1 MNVFDLMRMLALGG
15 GGILF
20 AVAVIGA
27 VIRSRV
33 IDREDCS

>member
-1 MNVFDLMRMLALGG
+1 MNVFDLMRMIAMGG

-27 VIRSRV
+27 VIRNRV
-33 IDREDCS
+33 TGREDYS